1 MYRDRFQSHRW
12 TTTVYEGVEEQSG
25 KKQSVTASRLPF
37 VREEKGGGRRTSGWG
52 EADKSWTGWT
62 TKPFICLRFIC
73 VRAKGT
79 RTRRLRLPTCRGTRH
94 ATNNDRP
101 NKCKNPS
108 SPHCFSPILLS
119 TQPTRCLIQNDDGFH
134 FDRNRAF
141 EREAIKAGDEP
152 RNPTSKYIQPLEGRT
167 KRRVARFRRFSN
179 KYFRSSVLIQ

>member
-119 TQPTRCLIQNDDGFH
+119 TTNALSYIERRRIPLRQESSIRTRGDKGGRRTAKSNVEIYPTLG
-134 FDRNRAF
+134 
-141 EREAIKAGDEP
+141 RENEKKGGAISP
-152 RNPTSKYIQPLEGRT
+152 FLE
-167 KRRVARFRRFSN
+167 
-179 KYFRSSVLIQ
+179 

>member
-108 SPHCFSPILLS
+108 SPLLFLPHFTIDNQRAVLYRTTTDS
-119 TQPTRCLIQNDDGFH
+119 TSTGIEHSN
-134 FDRNRAF
+134 A
-141 EREAIKAGDEP
+141 
-152 RNPTSKYIQPLEGRT
+152 
-167 KRRVARFRRFSN
+167 RR
-179 KYFRSSVLIQ
+179 